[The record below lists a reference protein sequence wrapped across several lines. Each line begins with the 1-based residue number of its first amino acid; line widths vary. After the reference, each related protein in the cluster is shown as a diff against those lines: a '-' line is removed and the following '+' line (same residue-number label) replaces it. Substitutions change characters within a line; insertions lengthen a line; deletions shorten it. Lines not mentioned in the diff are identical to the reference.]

1 MSTHLTPLS
10 LACITAANRG
20 SKTENKEGVHIWAP
34 FFCPLGGEA
43 RLGRLFDQIRM
54 NYK

>member
-20 SKTENKEGVHIWAP
+20 SWTENKEGVHIWAP
-34 FFCPLGGEA
+34 FFA
-43 RLGRLFDQIRM
+43 RSAARPD
-54 NYK
+54 